1 MFAAQFL
8 TVLLNTQTNLAREK
22 HKINSVSNFR
32 FLFYLL
38 EKEAYDSMTEQKAN
52 TILENFS
59 LSEIDFN
66 ELKFNIVNLV
76 SRNSPFL

>member
-1 MFAAQFL
+1 
-8 TVLLNTQTNLAREK
+8 
-22 HKINSVSNFR
+22 
-32 FLFYLL
+32 
-38 EKEAYDSMTEQKAN
+38 MTEQKAN

-76 SRNSPFL
+76 SRNSSFL